1 MNDKNKKLD
10 GISHGKAVRR
20 TTPLIASQPS
30 NNTYVYK
37 DIETTKL
44 KLKNLAER
52 WVGVN
57 KIRGG

>member
-1 MNDKNKKLD
+1 MSDKNKKLD

-30 NNTYVYK
+30 NNTNVYK

-44 KLKNLAER
+44 KLRNLAATCAF
-52 WVGVN
+52 G
-57 KIRGG
+57 